1 MAIIYHITSV
11 NQWENALEQGFYTDP
26 SLQSEGFIHCS
37 QDHQVEGVLERYFS
51 GRENLLKLVID
62 TAQLRSP
69 LQFDL
74 APSINEE
81 FPHIYGPLNLDSV
94 VEVVRI

>member
-37 QDHQVEGVLERYFS
+37 QDHQVEGVLEGFS
-51 GRENLLKLVID
+51 GGSGKDLGV
-62 TAQLRSP
+62 
-69 LQFDL
+69 QFM
-74 APSINEE
+74 S
-81 FPHIYGPLNLDSV
+81 
-94 VEVVRI
+94 